1 MTENTQKYLK
11 NLPDLRFESQQTEA
25 KGLGIITTYFVYKKR
40 TVVRHHKDKIENIE
54 DVDND
59 EEEKDE
65 HESEMFQDSEDSH
78 IKQQTPDN
86 AVEETKVVIFYIYI
100 TYFYLKKAINFFFMS
115 HQVLKSTQYYAK
127 IQEM

>member
-78 IKQQTPDN
+78 IKQQAPEN
-86 AVEETKVVIFYIYI
+86 AVEETKVVMFYTYHFYVYLEKGYEKIF
-100 TYFYLKKAINFFFMS
+100 FLS
-115 HQVLKSTQYYAK
+115 QVVLKSTEY
-127 IQEM
+127 